1 MRTIYLGVLVLGI
14 ALAGFAVYMAQ
25 NFIGQTQAQLE
36 REQAMLKKIGDLVE
50 VYVVN
55 KSFNYGDTI
64 TPEDVLTIYW
74 QADALP
80 EGVFTLDT
88 PLFAEGEKQP
98 RYVLRQMDQFEP
110 VLEAKVTAPGETA
123 GLTSMLATG
132 QRAFT
137 IKFDDA
143 SGASRLLQPQ
153 NHVDIYW
160 TGVAPTGQQK
170 TMLIERSVEIIAVD
184 RPPTKAKDDSRAVD
198 TSQPKSMTVSA
209 SPEQVARLA
218 QAQASGELSVSL
230 VAKEDEGNTENT
242 TPLEV
247 DTTIFG
253 EEEKIVEV
261 PQEKICTR
269 KVRKGT
275 EVLEEP
281 IPCGSN

>member
-36 REQAMLKKIGDLVE
+36 REQAIRQKIGDLVE
-50 VYVVN
+50 VYVVT
-55 KSFNYGDTI
+55 KSVNYGDTI
-64 TPEDVLTIYW
+64 TPEDVQLIYW
-74 QADALP
+74 QESALP
-80 EGVFTLDT
+80 EGVFTLDE
-88 PLFAEGEKQP
+88 PLFPKDEKQP
-98 RYVLRQMDQFEP
+98 RYVLRQMEQFEP
-110 VLEAKVTAPGETA
+110 ILTSKVTAPGETA
-123 GLTSMLATG
+123 GLTSMLTPG

-143 SGASRLLQPQ
+143 SGASRLLQPK

-184 RPPTKAKDDSRAVD
+184 RPPVKDDSRAVD
-198 TSQPKSMTVSA
+198 TSQPKSMTVAA

-218 QAQASGELSVSL
+218 QAQASGDLSVSL
-230 VAKEDEGNTENT
+230 VAKEDEGQTENT

-247 DTTIFG
+247 DATIFG
-253 EEEKIVEV
+253 EEEKVVEA

-275 EVLEEP
+275 EVIEEP
-281 IPCGSN
+281 IPCTSN

>member
-36 REQAMLKKIGDLVE
+36 REQAMRQKIGALVE

-55 KSFNYGDTI
+55 KSFNYGDAI
-64 TPEDVLTIYW
+64 TPEDVQTIYW

-80 EGVFTLDT
+80 EGAFTLDT
-88 PLFAEGEKQP
+88 PLFPESEKQP

-184 RPPTKAKDDSRAVD
+184 RPPTKDDSRAVD
-198 TSQPKSMTVSA
+198 TSQPKSMTVAA

-218 QAQASGELSVSL
+218 QAQASGDLSVSL

-247 DTTIFG
+247 DATIFG
-253 EEEKIVEV
+253 EEEQVVEV

-275 EVLEEP
+275 EVLEEQ